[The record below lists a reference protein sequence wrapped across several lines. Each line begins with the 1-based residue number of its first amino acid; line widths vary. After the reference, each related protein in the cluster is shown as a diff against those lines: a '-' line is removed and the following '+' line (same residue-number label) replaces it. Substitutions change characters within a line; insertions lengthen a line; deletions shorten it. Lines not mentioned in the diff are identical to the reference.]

1 MQRITMKTSTI
12 FIGKG
17 DRTQVFHSVNDVP
30 HELRQELEASTNG
43 FNSATILI
51 ADRRGRQEIIR
62 ALNGL
67 PTGLRTRLST
77 SLQAGTEHAESSST
91 GALQATSPEA
101 SATGI
106 GITLPS
112 HITPGRSLARF
123 LQRSSR
129 PNSRS
134 RVVEVLDAMR
144 AHPPSPKLL
153 AAILIP
159 AAIGLLA
166 WLALSTR

>member
-17 DRTQVFHSVNDVP
+17 ERTHVFHSVGDIP
-30 HELRQELEASTNG
+30 KELRDELEASTNG

-77 SLQAGTEHAESSST
+77 SLQAGSNSAE
-91 GALQATSPEA
+91 ALATDD
-101 SATGI
+101 G
-106 GITLPS
+106 PS
-112 HITPGRSLARF
+112 HGEQTHEAEDSARF
-123 LQRSSR
+123 TQSSGSLLRKIALDRMGLGSFSLDSLRRLQPRTW
-129 PNSRS
+129 
-134 RVVEVLDAMR
+134 
-144 AHPPSPKLL
+144 
-153 AAILIP
+153 AAILLP
-159 AAIGLLA
+159 PAIGVA
-166 WLALSTR
+166 VWLALNAR

>member
-17 DRTQVFHSVNDVP
+17 ERTQVYHSVGDIP
-30 HELRQELEASTNG
+30 KELREELEASTNG

-77 SLQAGTEHAESSST
+77 SLQAGSNSAE
-91 GALQATSPEA
+91 ALATHDLPPQVEQAHDADT
-101 SATGI
+101 
-106 GITLPS
+106 
-112 HITPGRSLARF
+112 
-123 LQRSSR
+123 SSR
-129 PNSRS
+129 FMQGSGS
-134 RVVEVLDAMR
+134 LLKKIALDRMGLGSFSLDSLR
-144 AHPPSPKLL
+144 RLQPRTW
-153 AAILIP
+153 AAILLP
-159 AAIGLLA
+159 PAIGLA
-166 WLALSTR
+166 VWFALNAR